1 MKLFKENVRN
11 SRELKVIMVFSL
23 LIFAS
28 CCISVIYGVNFT
40 RNRLK
45 VTNIVLSNL
54 DILYSFNDWG
64 IICDTNFYLIIIPIF
79 SALIIYIINYNN
91 NFIRIIRFKTRDNLW
106 NHKIFFIIIASLLL
120 SIVLTGC
127 GYLIG
132 GIILKGF
139 SYPWTLDNT
148 MPYKVF
154 EEHGMLSTI
163 HSALATYKVL
173 ITFCTTT
180 FLGLSFLGILICTLK
195 LILNDVYVYI
205 ILMGLIVMEEYKIIG
220 FKFITRVIVFPSYWL
235 NPGSLIINYMF
246 FLFGFF
252 ILYFVGRFINSK
264 RDQCISKKY

>member
-40 RNRLK
+40 QNRLK

-54 DILYSFNDWG
+54 DIVYSFNGWG
-64 IICDTNFYLIIIPIF
+64 IICDTNFCLIIIPIF

-120 SIVLTGC
+120 SIVLIGC

-132 GIILKGF
+132 ALYLK
-139 SYPWTLDNT
+139 
-148 MPYKVF
+148 V
-154 EEHGMLSTI
+154 
-163 HSALATYKVL
+163 SA
-173 ITFCTTT
+173 I
-180 FLGLSFLGILICTLK
+180 LGL
-195 LILNDVYVYI
+195 
-205 ILMGLIVMEEYKIIG
+205 
-220 FKFITRVIVFPSYWL
+220 
-235 NPGSLIINYMF
+235 
-246 FLFGFF
+246 
-252 ILYFVGRFINSK
+252 
-264 RDQCISKKY
+264 